1 MQLKTGDIV
10 ELQPTDNRNRQLINE
25 DKKRIWEVL
34 KTSAQ
39 VQGLGNG
46 PGVLILH
53 RVTKHERWVPE
64 DDIVIIDYVET
75 QERI

>member
-1 MQLKTGDIV
+1 MKLKTGDIV
-10 ELQPTDNRNRQLINE
+10 ELQPTNNRNRQLINQ

-39 VQGLGNG
+39 VQALGNG

-53 RVTKHERWVPE
+53 RITQHERWVPD
-64 DDIVIIDYVET
+64 DDIAISDYVDNLE
-75 QERI
+75 I

>member
-1 MQLKTGDIV
+1 MKLKTGDIV

-39 VQGLGNG
+39 VQALGNG
-46 PGVLILH
+46 PGVMILH

-64 DDIVIIDYVET
+64 DDIAITEYVDNLEL
-75 QERI
+75 

>member
-1 MQLKTGDIV
+1 LKIKTGDIV

-25 DKKRIWEVL
+25 EKKRIWEVL

-39 VQGLGNG
+39 VQGLGNV

-64 DDIVIIDYVET
+64 DDIAIIDYVET